1 MLTNEQKLPNEL
13 VVQKRRGL
21 VVWVYSLKQLR
32 NLRKFGFIHHVS
44 RKMKYVILYVN
55 EEDVERTTSRLNKLF
70 FVRRVETSFRPDI
83 NMNFDNRLGNRART
97 KLEEDDGFEV
107 EELNTRIQ
115 LADTA
120 DD

>member
-1 MLTNEQKLPNEL
+1 
-13 VVQKRRGL
+13 
-21 VVWVYSLKQLR
+21 
-32 NLRKFGFIHHVS
+32 
-44 RKMKYVILYVN
+44 
-55 EEDVERTTSRLNKLF
+55 
-70 FVRRVETSFRPDI
+70 
-83 NMNFDNRLGNRART
+83 MNFDNRLGNRVRT